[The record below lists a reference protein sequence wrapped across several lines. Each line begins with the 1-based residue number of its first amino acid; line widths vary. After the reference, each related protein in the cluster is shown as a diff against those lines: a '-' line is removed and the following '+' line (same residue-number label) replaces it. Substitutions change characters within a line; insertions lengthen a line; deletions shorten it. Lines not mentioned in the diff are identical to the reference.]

1 MKNLL
6 RISFINFIV
15 FIISIVLLEL
25 IFGNWFKKDFY
36 GYYVE
41 DFKNIKIDM
50 SVKHGT
56 KKYNY
61 IFSRDKYGFIGNT
74 KKISEIDAIFLGG
87 STGVEIYNPPKFRI
101 VELLNEKFKKDKIQ
115 LYIANASTDG
125 KTLRG
130 YAYDLERWLPK
141 IQDLKHKYI
150 IFYVGI
156 NDLGF
161 DAYYYDYKFLHQSNF
176 LDFINERS
184 FLVNGFKKINNNF
197 FRIGKKVEAY
207 NLKYNNLYD
216 NHNYT
221 NFDNAKKKYD
231 INSLILNNTKLV
243 KQFKFRLNNLKIIM
257 QKSEVVPIF
266 ITQIRFDGMTE
277 PNLYLL
283 NQLLKEFCKKNNYNI
298 IKIDELINYMPKDTF
313 YDYLHTTPKG
323 SSIIANS
330 IYEELKKIIQKDK
343 KN

>member
-6 RISFINFIV
+6 RIAFINFIV

-25 IFGNWFKKDFY
+25 VLGNWFKKDFY
-36 GYYVE
+36 GHYVE
-41 DFKNIKIDM
+41 NFKNIKIDM
-50 SVKHGT
+50 SVSYDT

-74 KKISEIDAIFLGG
+74 KEISEIDAIFLGG

-101 VELLNEKFKKDKIQ
+101 VELLNEKFKEDKIK

-197 FRIGKKVEAY
+197 FRIGKRVEAY
-207 NLKYNNLYD
+207 NLKYDNLYD

-221 NFDNAKKKYD
+221 NFDNAKKKYNL
-231 INSLILNNTKLV
+231 NSLILNNTKLV

-266 ITQIRFDGMTE
+266 ITQIKFDGMTD

-313 YDYLHTTPKG
+313 YDYMHTRPKG

-330 IYEELKKIIQKDK
+330 IYAELKKIILKDK